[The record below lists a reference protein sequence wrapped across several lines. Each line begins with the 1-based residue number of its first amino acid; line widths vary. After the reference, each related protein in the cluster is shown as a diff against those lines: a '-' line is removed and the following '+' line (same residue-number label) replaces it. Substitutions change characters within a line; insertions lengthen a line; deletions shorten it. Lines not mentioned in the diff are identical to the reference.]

1 VAHCREL
8 FNDLLPY
15 SRVGGGPHADVFAE
29 AADGLLLLLAPM
41 TPHVTAELWE
51 HRHPD
56 TPGVHARTWPS
67 FDPDLVKEE
76 SVTLVVQVNGKVRDR
91 IDVDPAIGADDAEA
105 LALRSER
112 VIEVLGGATPKR
124 VIVRPPSLVN
134 VVA

>member
-1 VAHCREL
+1 
-8 FNDLLPY
+8 
-15 SRVGGGPHADVFAE
+15 
-29 AADGLLLLLAPM
+29 
-41 TPHVTAELWE
+41 
-51 HRHPD
+51 
-56 TPGVHARTWPS
+56 
-67 FDPDLVKEE
+67 
-76 SVTLVVQVNGKVRDR
+76 VRDR